1 MEKIGSLFQGRQTL
15 LSNGK
20 LIDISKPLVM
30 GIINVTN
37 DSFFSGSQF
46 RIRSKIA
53 QRAEQILTEG
63 GTIIDVGA
71 CSTRPGSTPVDE
83 AHEIKRLTKALAVI
97 RKKFPDAIISVDTF
111 RANVAKTMHANFGI
125 EIVNDISAG
134 ELDANMFQTVADLKL
149 IYVLMHMKGT
159 PKDMQNNPSYN
170 SNNII
175 RELFGFFTKKIED
188 LKLLGVKDIIIDPGF
203 GFGKNAEHNYTL
215 LKNLDSFKV
224 FELPILAGISRKSM
238 IYKQLNT
245 CPEKALNGTTALNT
259 IAILN
264 GASILRVHDV
274 KEAVEV
280 INLTGFLNSQPKVK

>member
-1 MEKIGSLFQGRQTL
+1 MEKTGSLFQGRQTL

-20 LIDISKPLVM
+20 LIDTSKPLIM
-30 GIINVTN
+30 GIINITN

-53 QRAEQILTEG
+53 KRAEQILTEG

-71 CSTRPGSTPVDE
+71 CSTRPGSKPVDE
-83 AHEIKRLTKALAVI
+83 ACEVKRLTKALTVI
-97 RKKFPDAIISVDTF
+97 RKNHPDAIISIDTF
-111 RANVAKTMHANFGI
+111 RASVVKTMQANFGI
-125 EIVNDISAG
+125 DIVNDISAG
-134 ELDANMFQTVADLKL
+134 ELDAKMFQTVADLKL

-159 PKDMQNNPSYN
+159 PTNMQENPSYD
-170 SNNII
+170 SDII
-175 RELFGFFTKKIED
+175 RELIGFFTKRIEK

-203 GFGKNAEHNYTL
+203 GFGKNVDHNYTL
-215 LKNLDSFKV
+215 LKNLDSFKI

-238 IYKQLNT
+238 IYKLLNT
-245 CPEKALNGTTALNT
+245 SPEKALNGTTALNT

-274 KEAVEV
+274 REAAEV
-280 INLTGFLNSQPKVK
+280 VKLTEFLISQPKVK